1 VDVKRGTVSAAEG
14 EVRIPVNSAT
24 DVVRA
29 RDTGRAIATT
39 LGFSASDVTLIA
51 TAVAELAR
59 NIVLYAGQGDIIL
72 RRIEQG
78 PTPGISV
85 VAVDDGPGIAD
96 VARAMRE
103 GFSTSGRLGL
113 GLIGVKRIMDEFEVV
128 SEVGAGTCVTIK
140 KWRVV
145 K

>member
-1 VDVKRGTVSAAEG
+1 MVRPSEE
-14 EVRIPVNSAT
+14 EVRVPVSSAT

-39 LGFSASDVTLIA
+39 LGFSTSDATLIA

-59 NIVLYAGQGDIIL
+59 NIVLYAGHGNMIL

-78 PTPGISV
+78 PRPGISV
-85 VAVDDGPGIAD
+85 VAVDNGPGIAD

-128 SEVGAGTCVTIK
+128 SEVGAGTRVTIK